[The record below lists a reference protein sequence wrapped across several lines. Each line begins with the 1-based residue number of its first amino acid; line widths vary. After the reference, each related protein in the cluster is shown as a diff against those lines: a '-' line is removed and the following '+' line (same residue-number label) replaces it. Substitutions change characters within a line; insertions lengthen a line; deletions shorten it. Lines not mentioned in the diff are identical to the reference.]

1 MNKKQTVEPL
11 SIAQIFAGSTKLIEN
26 AQELV
31 EEAEFLL
38 AQNRNAR
45 AFALAHLATQEII
58 KFQLLC
64 SVAVEVARDHSVN
77 WKKID
82 QILRDHE
89 VKIRGAILFDFLR
102 EGPQDGVYQASELA
116 QRMNTSADLNA
127 KKNYSLY
134 VSQIGHDFVKP
145 SDLIDRTAATECVAH
160 AREQLQIFQIVNAA
174 IANVT
179 GMTEEG
185 LRRCVATPAFQA
197 LLQALGDKTDLSHF
211 PVIDKQQ
218 AVVEL
223 TASLNEPTL
232 QAMLAQFPPL
242 VEQALQS
249 LNQSHNDDP
258 QTADR
263 ISDHNQ
269 EDTLKGVTSM
279 TTSEERRDKRFY
291 EATIAA
297 LKDID
302 ERAMQLPQEQRYAAA
317 YGILRGYVESLL
329 VNFAEAWSSNQLA
342 EIRIVLDQLAK
353 VTGEDQHLD
362 EATRKRL
369 DQLAQ
374 ALRESE

>member
-45 AFALAHLATQEII
+45 AFALAHLASQEII

-160 AREQLQIFQIVNAA
+160 AREQLQIFQIVYAA

-185 LRRCVATPAFQA
+185 LRRFIEMPLFQNM
-197 LLQALGDKTDLSHF
+197 LQVLGSNTDLSGL
-211 PVIDKQQ
+211 PTPSQQQ
-218 AVVEL
+218 AMEEM
-223 TASLNEPTL
+223 TAVFNDQAFLPLLRHFSSGIEQDLRALN
-232 QAMLAQFPPL
+232 QANSQTRQD
-242 VEQALQS
+242 EQQAL
-249 LNQSHNDDP
+249 
-258 QTADR
+258 
-263 ISDHNQ
+263 
-269 EDTLKGVTSM
+269 
-279 TTSEERRDKRFY
+279 
-291 EATIAA
+291 
-297 LKDID
+297 
-302 ERAMQLPQEQRYAAA
+302 
-317 YGILRGYVESLL
+317 
-329 VNFAEAWSSNQLA
+329 
-342 EIRIVLDQLAK
+342 
-353 VTGEDQHLD
+353 
-362 EATRKRL
+362 
-369 DQLAQ
+369 
-374 ALRESE
+374 